1 VAGLKVLVVN
11 AGSTSLKLAVV
22 EDARRVVAASE
33 HPPLHGDDLSAA
45 LSDLL
50 AGAGEPDA
58 AGHRL
63 VHGGTRLSAPVRVT
77 REVSLE
83 LEQASELAPL
93 HNPPAL
99 RAIGEVRRLRPELP
113 SVACFDTGFHSTMP
127 AEAAAYALPASWSDR
142 WPLRRYGFHG
152 LSHSWAA
159 RRARELLGAERAR
172 RLVSCHLG
180 AGASLAAIADGRSI
194 DTTMGFTPLEG
205 LVMATRPGSLDPGL
219 LLWVQRHGEIG
230 VAEAE
235 QALDREAGLLGLSR
249 RSADMREVIAA
260 ADAGDEACA
269 LAFEVYVHRLR
280 AGIAAMAASL
290 RGIDAVS
297 FTAGVGE
304 RSARVRAA
312 AVEGLGFLGAE
323 IDLDT
328 NDMATPDAV
337 ISPPETPVAS
347 LLLRSREDLEIA
359 RGVGEVMA
367 AEAPAAG

>member
-11 AGSTSLKLAVV
+11 AGSTSLKLAVI

-33 HPPLHGDDLSAA
+33 HPPLHGEGLRDA
-45 LSDLL
+45 LTGLL
-50 AGAGEPDA
+50 GRAGEPDA

-63 VHGGTRLSAPVRVT
+63 VHGGPRLSAPVRVT
-77 REVSLE
+77 PEVSRE

-99 RAIGEVRRLRPELP
+99 RAIGELRRLRPELP
-113 SVACFDTGFHSTMP
+113 AVACFDTGFHSTMP
-127 AEAAAYALPASWSDR
+127 AEAAAYALPADWANR

-159 RRARELLGAERAR
+159 RRAGELLGPERCR

-219 LLWVQRHGEIG
+219 LLWAQRHGEIG
-230 VAEAE
+230 IAEAE
-235 QALDREAGLLGLSR
+235 HALDREAGLLGLSR
-249 RSADMREVIAA
+249 RSADMREVVAA
-260 ADAGDEACA
+260 AEAGDEACA
-269 LAFEVYVHRLR
+269 LAFGVYVHRLR

-290 RGIDAVS
+290 GGIDALS

-304 RSARVRAA
+304 HSARVRAA
-312 AVEGLGFLGAE
+312 AVAGLRFLGAE
-323 IDLDT
+323 VDLDT
-328 NDMATPDAV
+328 NETAAPDAV
-337 ISPPETPVAS
+337 ISPPAAPVAT

-359 RGVGEVMA
+359 RGVAQALAGD
-367 AEAPAAG
+367 APAG